1 MPSGADLARES
12 AQVVMQSEDMR
23 TLVEAHRIARNN
35 GETLS
40 NCLWSAVVIN
50 SATLLLAGM
59 GKISTLA
66 AAMTHNLSTVG
77 ILGYA
82 ALKTS
87 STSYTPEP
95 QESAKGIEQ

>member
-12 AQVVMQSEDMR
+12 AQVVMLNEDLR
-23 TLVEAHRIARNN
+23 PLVEARRIACNN
-35 GETLS
+35 QETLNS
-40 NCLWSAVVIN
+40 CLWSAVVIN
-50 SATLLLAGM
+50 TATLMLAGM

-82 ALKTS
+82 AFKTS
-87 STSYTPEP
+87 PTSCKPNLP
-95 QESAKGIEQ
+95 AIAKESV